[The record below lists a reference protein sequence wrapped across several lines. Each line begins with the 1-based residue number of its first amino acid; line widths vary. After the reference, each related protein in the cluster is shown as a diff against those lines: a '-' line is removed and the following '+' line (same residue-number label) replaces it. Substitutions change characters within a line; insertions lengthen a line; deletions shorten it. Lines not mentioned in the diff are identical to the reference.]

1 MSSHDSTAI
10 TFRNVSI
17 KRVNEDSS
25 VMEMGSGTFLVKR
38 VIGCFTCYLQNDQN
52 EALLNFNLDDTIEF
66 FRNDAHCYFIHI
78 QEDATYMVKLSNLE
92 DNNRFYQL
100 ISVAKSKESMFTQ
113 RTELASAKQY
123 FQFYGYLSQQQNM
136 MQDFI
141 RTSTYQNAMLQ
152 NYPDFQDK
160 IVLDVGAGSGI
171 LSFFAIQAGARRVY
185 AVEASSMALHC
196 EELVRK
202 NNLSDKI
209 IVMYGKIEEVD
220 IPEDVDTIISEPMGY
235 MLYNE
240 RMLESF
246 VHARKFLKEGGNMF
260 PTKGDLYLAPFT
272 DEALYMEQ
280 YSKSNFWYQQ
290 SFYGVDI
297 SHLREQAFEEYFKQP
312 VVDTF
317 DIRILTAKPIRH
329 NANFLTVRESDFE
342 EISIPFQF
350 PIETTA
356 MIHGLA
362 FWFEVAFIGSLK
374 TVWLSTSPTQQ
385 LTHWYQVRC
394 LLKFPIFAKVGQVVE
409 GRLVMKATM
418 RQSYDMELDLG
429 IQGSGVRSYNTLDL
443 KNPYFRY
450 TGITPT
456 PPPGTTYAS
465 PTESYINSIVAAQQ
479 MSVPVNNQSI
489 PDPHMQQYVPN
500 PMSAVYQ
507 QDPNMGNILISNVP
521 MGGVGAGQ
529 PQTNP
534 ALHPKNVY
542 TPY

>member
-1 MSSHDSTAI
+1 MSSHDSTAV
-10 TFRNVSI
+10 FRNVNI
-17 KRVNEDSS
+17 KRVNDDSS
-25 VMEMGSGTFLVKR
+25 VVEVGSGTFLVKR
-38 VIGCFTCYLQNDQN
+38 VIGCITCYLQNDQN

-78 QEDATYMVKLSNLE
+78 QEDATYLLKLSNLE

-100 ISVAKSKESMFTQ
+100 VSAAKSKESVFTQ
-113 RTELASAKQY
+113 RTEPASAKQY

-185 AVEASSMALHC
+185 AVEASSMAMHC
-196 EELVRK
+196 DELVRK

-209 IVMYGKIEEVD
+209 VVMYGKIEEVD
-220 IPEDVDTIISEPMGY
+220 IPEEVDTIISEPMGY

-246 VHARKFLKEGGNMF
+246 VHARKFLKEGGSMF
-260 PTKGDLYLAPFT
+260 PTHGDLYLAPFS

-317 DIRILTAKPIRH
+317 DIRILTAKPIKH
-329 NANFLTVRESDFE
+329 NANFLTINETDFE

-350 PIETTA
+350 VIHTPG
-356 MIHGLA
+356 MVHGLA
-362 FWFEVAFIGSLK
+362 FWFEVAFVGSLK
-374 TVWLSTSPTQQ
+374 TIWLSTAPTQQ

-394 LLKFPIFAKVGQVVE
+394 LLKFPIFAKVGQMLE
-409 GRLVMKATM
+409 GRLIMKATM
-418 RQSYDMELDLG
+418 RQSYDMEIDMGL
-429 IQGSGVRSYNTLDL
+429 QGSGVRSYNTLDL

-450 TGITPT
+450 TGMSPS
-456 PPPGTTYAS
+456 PPPGSTYVS
-465 PTESYINSIVAAQQ
+465 PTEAYINSIVTAQP
-479 MSVPVNNQSI
+479 MPVAVNNTGM
-489 PDPHMQQYVPN
+489 PDTLGMQQYVTN
-500 PMSAVYQ
+500 PVPAVYQ
-507 QDPNMGNILISNVP
+507 QDPNTGNILISNVP
-521 MGGVGAGQ
+521 LGTTASV
-529 PQTNP
+529 PSQTNP
-534 ALHPKNVY
+534 SLQTKPLY
-542 TPY
+542 QTY

>member
-1 MSSHDSTAI
+1 MSTHDSTAV
-10 TFRNVSI
+10 FRNVSI

-25 VMEMGSGTFLVKR
+25 VVEVGSGTFLVKR
-38 VIGCFTCYLQNDQN
+38 VIGCITCYLQNDQN

-78 QEDATYMVKLSNLE
+78 QEDATYLLKLSNLD
-92 DNNRFYQL
+92 DNNRFYHL
-100 ISVAKSKESMFTQ
+100 VSAAKSKESVFTQ

-160 IVLDVGAGSGI
+160 VVLDVGAGSGI

-185 AVEASSMALHC
+185 AVEASSMAMYC

-209 IVMYGKIEEVD
+209 VVIYGKIEEVD
-220 IPEDVDTIISEPMGY
+220 IPEEVDTIISEPMGY

-246 VHARKFLKEGGNMF
+246 IHARKFLKEGGSMF
-260 PTKGDLYLAPFT
+260 PTQGDLYLAPFS

-317 DIRILTAKPIRH
+317 DIRILTAKPSKH
-329 NANFLTVRESDFE
+329 SANFLTINEVDFE
-342 EISIPFQF
+342 EIYIPFQF
-350 PIETTA
+350 VIHTPG
-356 MIHGLA
+356 MVHGLA

-374 TVWLSTSPTQQ
+374 TIWLSTAPTQQ

-394 LLKFPIFAKVGQVVE
+394 LLKFPIFAKVGQVLE
-409 GRLVMKATM
+409 GRLIMKATM
-418 RQSYDMELDLG
+418 RQSYDMEIDMG

-450 TGITPT
+450 TGISPT
-456 PPPGTTYAS
+456 PPPGSTYVS
-465 PTESYINSIVAAQQ
+465 PTEAYINSIVTAQP
-479 MSVPVNNQSI
+479 MSVAVNNAVM
-489 PDPHMQQYVPN
+489 PDALGMQQYVPN
-500 PMSAVYQ
+500 PVPAVYQ

-521 MGGVGAGQ
+521 LGATASVQ
-529 PQTNP
+529 PQANP
-534 ALHPKNVY
+534 PLQTKHVFQ
-542 TPY
+542 PY

>member
-1 MSSHDSTAI
+1 MSSYDSTAA
-10 TFRNVSI
+10 FRNVSI
-17 KRVNEDSS
+17 KRINEDSS
-25 VMEMGSGTFLVKR
+25 VVEMGSGTFLVKR
-38 VIGCFTCYLQNDQN
+38 VIGCITCYLKNDQN

-78 QEDATYMVKLSNLE
+78 LEDATYLLKLSSLE

-100 ISVAKSKESMFTQ
+100 ISAAKSKESVFTQ
-113 RTELASAKQY
+113 RTEPASAKQY

-220 IPEDVDTIISEPMGY
+220 IPEEVDTIISEPMGY

-246 VHARKFLKEGGNMF
+246 VHARKFLKEGGSMF
-260 PTKGDLYLAPFT
+260 PTHGDLYLAPFS

-317 DIRILTAKPIRH
+317 DIRILTAKPIKH
-329 NANFLTVRESDFE
+329 NANFLTVNESDFE
-342 EISIPFQF
+342 EITIPFQF
-350 PIETTA
+350 VIHTPG
-356 MIHGLA
+356 MVHGLA

-374 TVWLSTSPTQQ
+374 TIWLSTAPTQQ

-394 LLKFPIFAKVGQVVE
+394 LLKFPIFAKVGQVLE

-418 RQSYDMELDLG
+418 RQSYDMEIDLG

-450 TGITPT
+450 TGISPS
-456 PPPGTTYAS
+456 PPPGSTYVS
-465 PTESYINSIVAAQQ
+465 PTEAYINSIVTAQP
-479 MSVPVNNQSI
+479 MSVTVNNAAM
-489 PDPHMQQYVPN
+489 PDTLNMQQYLAN
-500 PMSAVYQ
+500 PGPAVYQ
-507 QDPNMGNILISNVP
+507 QDPNTGNILIANVP
-521 MGGVGAGQ
+521 LGATGSVQ

-534 ALHPKNVY
+534 PLQTKSVY
-542 TPY
+542 QPY